1 MKKKEYMQ
9 PTIQVVKIQNH
20 CQMLAVS
27 SVQGYPGDYD
37 PNGGDPND
45 AG

>member
-1 MKKKEYMQ
+1 MTKKEYMQ

-20 CQMLAVS
+20 CQMLAG